1 MQLNVKTLRL
11 YFFLLFFLRS
21 SLAGSVELFHYYNLI
36 FLYFQFSAVRPDH
49 LSQAYFQKTVHKI
62 HPTTDHPIGVQ
73 IRLTNPNTTPDN
85 QTRPPNQT
93 TIRSDR
99 HGHTRLQD
107 QMSPPDYCPWLLSFK
122 SAQYTRLLSTPNLL
136 KWYRFGTF
144 VVGWVKGG
152 VYRALDEACKAYYS
166 HTFGLKHPDVL
177 FGLT

>member
-1 MQLNVKTLRL
+1 MQLNVKTLFL

-85 QTRPPNQT
+85 QTRPPNKT

-136 KWYRFGTF
+136 KWYRFGAF
-144 VVGWVKGG
+144 LVGWVKGG
-152 VYRALDEACKAYYS
+152 YIEFWMNLAKHTIHTLSAWNIRTSYS
-166 HTFGLKHPDVL
+166 A
-177 FGLT
+177 

>member
-11 YFFLLFFLRS
+11 YFFLLFFLRG

-49 LSQAYFQKTVHKI
+49 LSQVYFQKTVHKI

-107 QMSPPDYCPWLLSFK
+107 QMSPPDYCPWPTQLQISTVHQ
-122 SAQYTRLLSTPNLL
+122 APEYTQPPEMVQVWCIPCGMGKR
-136 KWYRFGTF
+136 
-144 VVGWVKGG
+144 G
-152 VYRALDEACKAYYS
+152 VYRFLDEPCKAYYS

>member
-73 IRLTNPNTTPDN
+73 IRPTNPNTSPDN
-85 QTRPPNQT
+85 QTT
-93 TIRSDR
+93 VRSDR

-122 SAQYTRLLSTPNLL
+122 SAQYTQPPEMVQV
-136 KWYRFGTF
+136 RFIPCGL
-144 VVGWVKGG
+144 GKGG
-152 VYRALDEACKAYYS
+152 YIEFWMNLAKHTIHSLSAWSIRTSYS
-166 HTFGLKHPDVL
+166 A
-177 FGLT
+177 

>member
-1 MQLNVKTLRL
+1 MQLTTRTTNNGKDYKRSSAQLVL
-11 YFFLLFFLRS
+11 YHYGWGFLKFFGLECFSKVHATECENFTFVFFLLFFLRS
-21 SLAGSVELFHYYNLI
+21 SLAGSLELFHYYNLI

-85 QTRPPNQT
+85 QTRPPNKT

-107 QMSPPDYCPWLLSFK
+107 QMSPPDYCP
-122 SAQYTRLLSTPNLL
+122 
-136 KWYRFGTF
+136 
-144 VVGWVKGG
+144 
-152 VYRALDEACKAYYS
+152 
-166 HTFGLKHPDVL
+166 
-177 FGLT
+177 